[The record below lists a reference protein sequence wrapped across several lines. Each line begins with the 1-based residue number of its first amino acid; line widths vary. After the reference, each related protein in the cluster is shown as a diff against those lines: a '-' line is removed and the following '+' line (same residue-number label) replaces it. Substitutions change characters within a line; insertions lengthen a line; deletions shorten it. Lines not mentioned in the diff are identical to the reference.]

1 MPSFDKGR
9 LGGIFLNRAGFNFES
24 LNNQCFVL
32 IDQGGDMESKKEICV
47 LCAWRESC
55 QKKFSISGKDM
66 RCADFVR
73 DLSITGEQKEKVKG
87 QDKE

>member
-1 MPSFDKGR
+1 M
-9 LGGIFLNRAGFNFES
+9 NRGGFNFES
-24 LNNQCFVL
+24 LNNQCFAL
-32 IDQGGDMESKKEICV
+32 IDQGGAIESKKEICV

-73 DLSITGEQKEKVKG
+73 DLSIPDEQKEKDKG
-87 QDKE
+87 KDKG

>member
-1 MPSFDKGR
+1 
-9 LGGIFLNRAGFNFES
+9 
-24 LNNQCFVL
+24 
-32 IDQGGDMESKKEICV
+32 MESKKEICV

-73 DLSITGEQKEKVKG
+73 DLSIKGEQKEEDRG
-87 QDKE
+87 TDKI